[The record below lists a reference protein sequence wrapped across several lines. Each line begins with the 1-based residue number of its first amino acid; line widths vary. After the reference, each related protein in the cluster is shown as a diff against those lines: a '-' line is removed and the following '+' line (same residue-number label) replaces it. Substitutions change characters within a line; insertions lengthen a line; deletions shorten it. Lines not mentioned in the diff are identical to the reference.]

1 VTKKPSGN
9 RANRTS
15 TKPKPAAK
23 PRTPSGR
30 VTPKGTRPAPK
41 GSRAATHSHGAG
53 KRAEASSRYTPPVPT
68 AAKFTPKWVPYAF
81 FGLMALGVIGVFLNY
96 LSVLPGAPSWW
107 WLGGSLACVF
117 GAIMAATQ
125 YR

>member
-1 VTKKPSGN
+1 MSGL
-9 RANRTS
+9 
-15 TKPKPAAK
+15 P
-23 PRTPSGR
+23 GR
-30 VTPKGTRPAPK
+30 VVLRDVGPRDGLQN
-41 GSRAATHSHGAG
+41 
-53 KRAEASSRYTPPVPT
+53 EPPVPT